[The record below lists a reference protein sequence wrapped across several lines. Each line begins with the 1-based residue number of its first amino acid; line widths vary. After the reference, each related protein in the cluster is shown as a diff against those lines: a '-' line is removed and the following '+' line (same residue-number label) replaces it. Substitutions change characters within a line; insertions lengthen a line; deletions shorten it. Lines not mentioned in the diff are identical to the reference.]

1 MSFAECE
8 NQRSLAE
15 GESNVRATLKHM
27 KLSFHL
33 ILTLAVMLTMAQGA
47 WAVTEE
53 VTETWTMNGSACS
66 ISGSTLSNGSG
77 NRIVLS
83 NGGGW
88 LNNGTQT
95 ILDVNQALILTNQY
109 SMEASF
115 PDIEGTV
122 TKVEFHNICL
132 YCPTSYSMY
141 VGKDMSNLLSISP
154 GVTAFSS
161 WDNAGQFK
169 DVEGGGCRP
178 AAHVLVPKPVIVQR

>member
-8 NQRSLAE
+8 
-15 GESNVRATLKHM
+15 NVRATLKHM
-27 KLSFHL
+27 KLSFNL
-33 ILTLAVMLTMAQGA
+33 ILSLVLWLTMAQTA

-77 NRIVLS
+77 KRIVLS

-88 LNNGTQT
+88 LNIGTRT
-95 ILDVNQALILTNQY
+95 ILDVNQALILTDQY

-132 YCPTSYSMY
+132 DCPTSYSMY

-154 GVTAFSS
+154 ELRLSRRGIMLASLRTSLTREHWMS
-161 WDNAGQFK
+161 
-169 DVEGGGCRP
+169 RP
-178 AAHVLVPKPVIVQR
+178 RHR